1 MPRSWTKDENQKLL
15 RLRQEGWRWVEIKK
29 EFPGRTADSCRS
41 RHGYLKCVNELFQ
54 EYETMSKIF
63 EKYNDGKSELKLA
76 NLETLENLENIHQH
90 LSELE
95 KNLREL
101 LCRRLEIK
109 HGSDL
114 SVYKLE
120 QMIKGKQE

>member
-15 RLRQEGWRWVEIKK
+15 RLRQEGWKWVEIKE
-29 EFPGRTADSCRS
+29 EFRGRTADSCRL
-41 RHGYLKCVNELFQ
+41 HHDYLECVDELVQ

-63 EKYNDGKSELKLA
+63 KKYNDGKSELKLA
-76 NLETLENLENIHQH
+76 DLETLESLENIHQH

-95 KNLREL
+95 KNLQEL

>member
-1 MPRSWTKDENQKLL
+1 MPRSWTKDESQKLL
-15 RLRQEGWRWVEIKK
+15 RLRQEGRKWAEINK
-29 EFPGRTADSCRS
+29 EFPGRTADGCRS
-41 RHGYLKCVNELFQ
+41 RHDYFKCVDELVQ
-54 EYETMSKIF
+54 EYETMSKMF

-76 NLETLENLENIHQH
+76 DPETLENLEDIHHH

-95 KNLREL
+95 KKLREL

-109 HGSDL
+109 TGSDL

-120 QMIKGKQE
+120 QMIKGEQQ